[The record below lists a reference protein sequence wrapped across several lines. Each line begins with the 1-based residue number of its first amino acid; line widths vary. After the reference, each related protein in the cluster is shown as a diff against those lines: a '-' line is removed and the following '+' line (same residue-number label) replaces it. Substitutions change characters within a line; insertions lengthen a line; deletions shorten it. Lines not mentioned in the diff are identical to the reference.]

1 MADSTRQKRL
11 FTGIPLPAFF
21 TDTLQEVQVANKHIN
36 KIRWTPPQ
44 NLHITLHF
52 LGITHETEIAG
63 IIHHLQNVA
72 REIKPFTLLS
82 HQYQLAPQ
90 KRPYMIWATFL
101 SNPAFVQLSKA
112 MHTIFNPGTNL
123 KEPLAHIT
131 LARFKYLKN
140 PSRIVLPS
148 AVDTSEITVNRMT
161 LWASELKP
169 DGPEYTALHTF
180 DLGKE

>member
-21 TDTLQEVQVANKHIN
+21 TDTLQEVQAANKHIN
-36 KIRWTPPQ
+36 KIWWTPPQ
-44 NLHITLHF
+44 NLHVTLHF
-52 LGITHETEIAG
+52 FGNTHETEIAG
-63 IIHHLQNVA
+63 IIHQLQNVA

-82 HQYQLAPQ
+82 HHYQLAPK

-112 MHTIFNPGTNL
+112 IGTIFQPENTL
-123 KEPLAHIT
+123 RKPLAHIT

-140 PSRIVLPS
+140 PSQIVLPS
-148 AVDTSEITVNRMT
+148 AINTSEITVNRMT

-169 DGPEYTALHTF
+169 DGPEYTTLYTF